1 MVGAKRDSRL
11 YEKRIG
17 CYSSIL
23 ISLFENFYYVLCG
36 RVAFVRLNDK
46 IENKILWDDV
56 SIKTRKSVVMLLT
69 RNRRMIND
77 VAL

>member
-1 MVGAKRDSRL
+1 M
-11 YEKRIG
+11 
-17 CYSSIL
+17 
-23 ISLFENFYYVLCG
+23 YYVVESLSS
-36 RVAFVRLNDK
+36 VRLNDK